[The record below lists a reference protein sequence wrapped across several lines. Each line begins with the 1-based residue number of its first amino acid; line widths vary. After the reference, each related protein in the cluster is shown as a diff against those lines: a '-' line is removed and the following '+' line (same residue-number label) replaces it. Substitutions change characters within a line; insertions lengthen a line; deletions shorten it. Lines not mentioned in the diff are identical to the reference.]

1 METIFLQ
8 IIIFLLGSVLAIF
21 IPAGSFYIISLEKR
35 FSYHNHLLSFLNHH
49 QQTKKLYRAHIVVIA
64 LALITYFFLITRLTM
79 RPTFSLSSI
88 LLFSSSIILLLSVFF
103 TYNFKKKD
111 FNRIMHGITVMYF
124 IAGFGL
130 GIVFLHIELLKI
142 NPYIAIGGLV
152 LTFINVLFGSI
163 YWISVKKI
171 NSILEI
177 IIMFFFSWWLLFFSI
192 AQFFLFYQI

>member
-49 QQTKKLYRAHIVVIA
+49 KKTKKLYRTQIVVSAI
-64 LALITYFFLITRLTM
+64 ALITYFFLITKLTS

-111 FNRIMHGITVMYF
+111 FNRIMHGITIIYF
-124 IAGFGL
+124 ITSFGL
-130 GIVFLHIELLKI
+130 GIIFLHLELFKI

-152 LTFINVLFGSI
+152 LTGINVLFGGIYFLSI
-163 YWISVKKI
+163 KKI
-171 NSILEI
+171 NAILEI
-177 IIMFFFSWWLLFFSI
+177 IIIFFFSWWLLFFSI